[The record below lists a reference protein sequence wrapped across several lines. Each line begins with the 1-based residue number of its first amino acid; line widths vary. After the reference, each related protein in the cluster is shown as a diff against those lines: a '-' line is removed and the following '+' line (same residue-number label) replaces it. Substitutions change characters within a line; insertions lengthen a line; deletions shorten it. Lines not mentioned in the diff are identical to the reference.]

1 MRDPVIPE
9 DELRGLLDVGDA
21 PDWHLLGGRLVKTVK
36 CRDFPG
42 ALAYVGEV
50 GALAEEADHHPDID
64 IRYNRVTLS
73 LITHDSDGIT
83 RRDLDLAER
92 IDAVTT
98 GLA

>member
-9 DELRGLLDVGDA
+9 DELRGLLDAGDA

-92 IDAVTT
+92 IDALTT

>member
-1 MRDPVIPE
+1 MIPD
-9 DELRGLLDVGDA
+9 DELRRLLDAGDA
-21 PDWHLLGGRLVKTVK
+21 PDWHLLGGRLVKTVR
-36 CRDFPG
+36 CRDFQA

-64 IRYNRVTLS
+64 IRYHRVTLS

-83 RRDLDLAER
+83 RRDLDLAGR

>member
-1 MRDPVIPE
+1 MRDPLIPI
-9 DELRGLLDVGDA
+9 DELHQLLDAADA

-36 CRDFPG
+36 CHDFVA
-42 ALAYVGEV
+42 ALAFVGEV